1 MVSGRNSFVF
11 RAFKV
16 SVSMVVFAYLFVERK
31 LLRLLGRPVPGSCN
45 VLYYHSIPSEH
56 RQAFAKQVEIIVRLT
71 KPVCADAALTPL
83 AGVRH
88 CAVTFDD
95 AFEDVIE
102 NAVPELVKRKV
113 PAVIFVTTDVLGEFA
128 NWWPESA
135 PERNRRIATPK
146 QLQELPVEWITVG
159 AHTKTHPRL
168 SRLSEAD
175 AKSEILDPRRNLAA
189 LLGYMPESF
198 SFPYGDFNR
207 KLIGWCQD
215 SAYKRIFTT
224 LPKQVFQGSEGFVIG
239 RVSVEPTD
247 WSLEFRLKLLGGYS
261 WMPWAID
268 IKRRF
273 RTLFLVNRS
282 HMERLRRSRSAAT
295 S

>member
-1 MVSGRNSFVF
+1 VAIGRNSFAF
-11 RAFKV
+11 RAFKLCI
-16 SVSMVVFAYLFVERK
+16 SMAVFAYLSVERK
-31 LLRLLGRPVPGSCN
+31 LLRFLGRPVPGSCN
-45 VLYYHSIPSEH
+45 VLYYHSVPSEH
-56 RQAFAKQVEIIVRLT
+56 RRVFAKQVEIIVRLT
-71 KPVCADAALTPL
+71 KPVSADARLTPL
-83 AGVRH
+83 PGVRH

-135 PERNRRIATPK
+135 PERKRRIAMAK

-175 AKSEILDPRRNLAA
+175 AKSEILDPRGSLAD
-189 LLGYMPESF
+189 LLGYSPESF
-198 SFPYGDFNR
+198 SFPYGDFNEE
-207 KLIGWCQD
+207 LIGWCQD

-224 LPKQVFQGSEGFVIG
+224 LPKQVVQRSEGFVIG

-247 WSLEFRLKLLGGYS
+247 WNLEFRLKLLGGYS

-268 IKRRF
+268 IKRRV
-273 RTLFLVNRS
+273 RALLFVNRS
-282 HMERLRRSRSAAT
+282 PAERTRAT
-295 S
+295 N